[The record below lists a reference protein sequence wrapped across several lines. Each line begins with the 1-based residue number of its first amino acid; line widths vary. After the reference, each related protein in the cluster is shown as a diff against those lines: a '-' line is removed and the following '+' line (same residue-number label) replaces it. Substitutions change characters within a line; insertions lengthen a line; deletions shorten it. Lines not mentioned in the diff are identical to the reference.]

1 MANVHSATTIVDVAR
16 EAGVSRQTV
25 TRALNGMADVSEAT
39 RSRVLDVARRLHY
52 RPNRAA
58 QALVR
63 GTGVTI
69 GFLVENFSNPFYA
82 EMASALTRAAAG
94 RGWNLILADL
104 ADDEARSRSRIEA
117 LLPRVDALI
126 LTGCREGTVGMIPLD
141 ELRGGL
147 LGLPTVMLD
156 GSPHRAVDAVVEVDH
171 VGGVHAAIDHLVKSG
186 RRNIGLI
193 ASAQLPGAP
202 RHLAYRARLDQ
213 LSLRRDEK
221 SEVSAD
227 ETYLGGRDAADRLLS
242 AYPGLDAI
250 LVYNDVMAAGALK
263 ALAERG
269 IAVPDQVAV
278 IGADGLEIGGLLSP
292 ELTTLSI
299 DKDVYAFHAIDALN
313 ELMNAGTPSA
323 EIKTPRVPLELTLR
337 QSA

>member
-1 MANVHSATTIVDVAR
+1 MANARSATTIVDVAR

-63 GTGVTI
+63 GSGVTI

-82 EMASALTRAAAG
+82 EMASALTRAAAD

-117 LLPRVDALI
+117 LLPRVDALV
-126 LTGCREGTVGMIPLD
+126 LTGCREGTVGMIPLE

-156 GSPHRAVDAVVEVDH
+156 GSPHPAVDVVIDVDH
-171 VGGVHAAIDHLVKSG
+171 VGGVHAAIDHFVNTG
-186 RRNIGLI
+186 RKRIGLI

-202 RHLAYRARLDQ
+202 RHAAYRARLDE
-213 LSLRRDEK
+213 LGLHRDEN
-221 SEVSAD
+221 SEFSAD
-227 ETYLGGRDAADRLLS
+227 ETYLGGHKATDRLVS
-242 AYPGLDAI
+242 AYPELDAI

-263 ALAERG
+263 ALAGRG
-269 IAVPDQVAV
+269 VVVPVQVAV

-292 ELTTLSI
+292 ELSTLSI
-299 DKDVYAFHAIDALN
+299 DKDLYARYAMDALDAI
-313 ELMNAGTPSA
+313 MNAGTPPA
-323 EIKTPRVPLELTLR
+323 EIALPRVPLELDLR